1 MVCILPP
8 VEFRWLPRR
17 SERGAELTWYCC
29 VAVFGRIDSQLGE
42 WIMNETEA
50 MVQANVKRDMMPKK
64 VMGRS
69 FREYMHGRLSV

>member
-1 MVCILPP
+1 
-8 VEFRWLPRR
+8 
-17 SERGAELTWYCC
+17 
-29 VAVFGRIDSQLGE
+29 
-42 WIMNETEA
+42 MNETEA